1 MVMKVS
7 LGRKGRPSSLGRKG
21 QAFKKGMVGL
31 GGVAVLGAGIYH
43 AYHSEDNQ
51 HQNDEKLTKKESEA
65 TQAAALAAHEE
76 LMEEEAIPMPAS
88 ANAVDYAPAGGGVSP
103 LDKIDDVLDVAGAAV
118 EGARDVVDADGKFA
132 KAKAA
137 AKAAKDLKDKAKDV
151 GKKNQGQKLVEGQL
165 SPEKEAKVVAQNIKD
180 QKKALRIQD
189 CEREFPGTNKKQRAL
204 RAGCKKVGI
213 DRSGNK

>member
-1 MVMKVS
+1 MQ
-7 LGRKGRPSSLGRKG
+7 P
-21 QAFKKGMVGL
+21 
-31 GGVAVLGAGIYH
+31 
-43 AYHSEDNQ
+43 
-51 HQNDEKLTKKESEA
+51 
-65 TQAAALAAHEE
+65 
-76 LMEEEAIPMPAS
+76 
-88 ANAVDYAPAGGGVSP
+88 
-103 LDKIDDVLDVAGAAV
+103 AAV

-137 AKAAKDLKDKAKDV
+137 AKAAKDLKDKAKEV

-165 SPEKEAKVVAQNIKD
+165 SPEQEAKVVAQNIKD